1 MSFLHCG
8 GFLETVLKNVADIQ
22 TGFSFRGRLE
32 YSDSGNV
39 RVIQM
44 KDLNSDNI
52 VDCHELIKIDMD
64 EVKKHHLVK
73 KDDLVFRSRGINCTA
88 SILLEEIENTVV
100 SAPLLKIR
108 VADSLQ
114 VFPEYLK
121 WFINQPESQ
130 KFLQS
135 RLSGTHGGMIRS
147 SELAELPVSVP
158 DLKTQKLIVEITELS
173 AKEHLILSQ
182 ISELKKDYI
191 SKLLINSAKGE

>member
-1 MSFLHCG
+1 M
-8 GFLETVLKNVADIQ
+8 ETMLKNLADIQ

-52 VDCHELIKIDMD
+52 VDCHELIKIDMEILKD
-64 EVKKHHLVK
+64 HHLAK
-73 KDDLVFRSRGINCTA
+73 KGDLVFRSRGINCTA

-108 VADSLQ
+108 AIDCNK

-135 RLSGTHGGMIRS
+135 RLSGTHGGMIRA
-147 SELAELPVSVP
+147 SELAELSVSVP
-158 DLKTQKLIVEITELS
+158 DLKTQMLIVEIEEL
-173 AKEHLILSQ
+173 AEKEHRILSE
-182 ISELKKDYI
+182 IAELKKDYI
-191 SKLLINSAKGE
+191 SKLLINSSKGE